1 MSIKIENMCEHKDV
15 NFLVKNQYFEV
26 EITKKFSLADHKS
39 LYHNNETKQTIT
51 HL

>member
-1 MSIKIENMCEHKDV
+1 MCEHKDV
-15 NFLVKNQYFEV
+15 NFLVKNQKFEV
-26 EITKKFSLADHKS
+26 EITKKFALDHKS